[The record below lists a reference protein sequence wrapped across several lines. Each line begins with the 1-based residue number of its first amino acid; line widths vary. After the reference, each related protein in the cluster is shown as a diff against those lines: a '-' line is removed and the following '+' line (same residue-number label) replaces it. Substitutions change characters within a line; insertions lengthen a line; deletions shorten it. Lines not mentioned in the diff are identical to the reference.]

1 MISGISGFDLDFP
14 AEYLKAA
21 LILSLLTV
29 WVLVGLFFYL
39 NLYTKRRYFTVW
51 TAAWLF
57 YALWLTLCISLG
69 ADERNPV
76 LMMFKQ
82 WCVSASAVC
91 LLWGS
96 GIFLNLKPR
105 QSIFGLFIVFLFA
118 WSYLGAYHLE
128 KPLHAQLPIFG
139 LIALASLITANAFL
153 RLRLRRPYLGAGL
166 LAVGFALWGVYLG
179 TYPFLQESGHLISSG
194 FVLSAVLQLFIAV
207 SMIILVL
214 EEARTTN
221 ELVFR
226 RLHSTKNQKAELRRQ
241 VQSTEERYRTLFD
254 EAHEA
259 IVIAAADDLR
269 LLEVNQAARRLLGF
283 NGERPAQPFT
293 EFVARHDDSAKAPK
307 RDAAAWFDWLAEQR
321 PLRLVR
327 CDGAV
332 VEAELNGAKTD
343 YDGRPAY
350 QFFVRELTERAR
362 LEQQLR
368 QAEKLSAMGQMISG
382 VAHELNNPLA
392 VIQGYLELI
401 LAKHPISDQTRAD
414 LQKVTHEAQ
423 RAAKL
428 VGNFLTFAREK
439 PAQRERVD
447 LNAVIQRAVE
457 LQQAEF
463 KVTGIEVK
471 LELDAQLPAVEADP
485 DKVQQL
491 LVILVNNALHALL
504 DVAPPGRLRLVSER
518 AGERIRLKVIDN
530 GPGVPPALAA
540 KIFEPFFTTKPIGV
554 GTGLGLSIAHSIMAE
569 HQGRITHEPAP
580 GGGACFILEF
590 PLPQT
595 VPEAKPDPAVRP
607 ASEADRAP
615 AVPAATA
622 PKPEAQPVRP
632 ARVLV
637 VDDEKAIAELL
648 AELLSILGYT
658 PTVTHSAPEAL
669 EQLATRSFDVILS
682 DFRMP
687 GMDGRE
693 FYQEATRRNPGLAQ
707 RIIFLTGDVV
717 NEETRAFVEAIG
729 APFIGKPF
737 HLEKVEQ
744 AIAKVLQDTA
754 TAEAAQER

>member
-1 MISGISGFDLDFP
+1 MIHDITGFDLDFP

-39 NLYTKRRYFTVW
+39 NLYTRRRYFTVW

-96 GIFLNLKPR
+96 SVFLNFKPR
-105 QSIFGLFIVFLFA
+105 QSLFGLFIVFLFV

-166 LAVGFALWGVYLG
+166 LAVGFALWGGYLG
-179 TYPFLQESGHLISSG
+179 SYPFLQESGHLISSG

-226 RLHSTKNQKAELRRQ
+226 RLNSTKHQRAELRRQ

-254 EAHEA
+254 QAHEA
-259 IVIAAADDLR
+259 IVIAAAEDLR
-269 LLEVNQAARRLLGF
+269 VLELNQAARRLLGL

-293 EFVARHDDSAKAPK
+293 EFVARHDGAMPSEAG
-307 RDAAAWFDWLAEQR
+307 AARWFDWLVQQR

-327 CDGAV
+327 RDGAV
-332 VEAELNGAKTD
+332 VETELNGAKTD
-343 YDGRPAY
+343 YDGRPVY

-414 LQKVTHEAQ
+414 LQKVVHEAQ
-423 RAAKL
+423 RAGKL

-447 LNAVIQRAVE
+447 LNAIIQRAVE

-471 LELDAQLPAVEADP
+471 LELDAQLPETEADP

-491 LVILVNNALHALL
+491 LVILINNAVHALL

-518 AGERIRLKVIDN
+518 AGDRVRVKVIDN

-590 PLPQT
+590 PLPT
-595 VPEAKPDPAVRP
+595 TSPNARPDPAAQP
-607 ASEADRAP
+607 AAEADGTGP
-615 AVPAATA
+615 VGAAGGTRTPLA
-622 PKPEAQPVRP
+622 RS

-648 AELLSILGYT
+648 AELLNILGHT

-669 EQLATRSFDVILS
+669 EQLTQRPYDVILS

-693 FYQEATRRNPGLAQ
+693 FYQEAIRRNPGLAQ
-707 RIIFLTGDVV
+707 RVIFLTGDVV
-717 NEETRAFVEAIG
+717 NENTRAFVDSVG

-737 HLEKVEQ
+737 HLDKVEE
-744 AIAKVLQDTA
+744 AVAKVLRDTA
-754 TAEAAQER
+754 SVEAAQER